1 MRLLYVDVD
10 TLRADHLGCYGYH
23 RNTSPAIDAIAR
35 EGIRFESVYAS
46 DTPCGPSRSALI
58 SGRFGIHNG
67 VVGHGGTGADPFT
80 EGASRGFQSRGA
92 TTSWARRMR
101 SVGMHT
107 ATISTFGERHS
118 AYHWDAGFNEVINL
132 GTMGIETA
140 DQVAPLAM
148 DWLARNGSRDN
159 WFLHVHLWDPH
170 TPYRTPAEYGEP
182 FANDPMPDWITEE
195 IRARHWTLPGP
206 HSAQEMTG
214 FRPNEYAVFDRFT
227 RQPQQAT
234 SMAEIRRMFD
244 GYDVGIRY
252 ADDQIG
258 RFMNRLA
265 ELRVLDETA
274 VMISGDHGETLGELG
289 IYCDHHTADECVTHL
304 PMVLKWPGL
313 GGGRVDHGLHY
324 QIDVAA
330 TILELL
336 GARVPSNWDGAGF
349 ADTLRRGGEAGREY
363 LVVAQG
369 AWTAQRAVRFGD
381 YICIRTYH
389 DGYHYL
395 PNLMLFD
402 LKRDPH
408 ETHDLAPEHPELA
421 ARALTKLDDWH
432 HRQMMR
438 STTGIDPLWTMLR
451 EGGPWH
457 VRGRL
462 AEYLERLRE
471 TGRIEWAERLA
482 ADHADEVSIA
492 SPYGT
497 RR

>member
-1 MRLLYVDVD
+1 MRLLYVDID

-35 EGIRFESVYAS
+35 EAIRFESVYAS

-67 VVGHGGTGADPFT
+67 VVGHGGTAADPFL
-80 EGASRGFQSRGA
+80 EGAARGFQSRGA
-92 TTSWARRMR
+92 ATSWARRMR
-101 SVGMHT
+101 SIGMHT

-132 GTMGIETA
+132 GTMGFETA
-140 DQVAPLAM
+140 DQVAPLAL
-148 DWLARNGSRDN
+148 DWLARNGARDN

-170 TPYRTPAEYGEP
+170 TPYRTPACTVIRSRTIRRPTGSP
-182 FANDPMPDWITEE
+182 RKSARATGRCRGRIRRRRWSVSSPANMASPT
-195 IRARHWTLPGP
+195 
-206 HSAQEMTG
+206 
-214 FRPNEYAVFDRFT
+214 RFT

-252 ADDQIG
+252 ADDHIG

-265 ELRVLDETA
+265 EIRVLDETA

-313 GGGRVDHGLHY
+313 AGGRVDRGLHY

-330 TILELL
+330 TVLELL

-349 ADTLRRGGEAGREY
+349 ADALRQGIEAGREY
-363 LVVAQG
+363 LVVSQG

-389 DGYHYL
+389 DGYHGL
-395 PNLMLFD
+395 PEIMLFD

-408 ETHDLAPEHPELA
+408 ETRDLATGAAGAHDARAREARGLAWATDDAIDDGHRSAMDGA
-421 ARALTKLDDWH
+421 ARG
-432 HRQMMR
+432 R
-438 STTGIDPLWTMLR
+438 SVARARP
-451 EGGPWH
+451 PK
-457 VRGRL
+457 
-462 AEYLERLRE
+462 EYLERLRE
-471 TGRIEWAERLA
+471 TGRGEWADRIA
-482 ADHADEVSIA
+482 ADHADDL
-492 SPYGT
+492 
-497 RR
+497 RF